1 VARGAALAS
10 PKEGLAYL
18 LAGAGP
24 VGQPGKTVA
33 IEGDDR
39 DAIRRGQQN
48 EILLKPVQHPVAVL
62 PDRVQVV
69 DEDEIARAHRFVVD
83 QGRDSPDS
91 VFGSA
96 PRVASVD
103 LREVTDRDR
112 FAVDQKFE
120 VVRFETADPIPLS
133 VRDDSLDVDDTDVD
147 HVGEQVGQGILL
159 PQRGTA
165 TTQKVTAAAEPS
177 LIESP
182 WLFRGSRQST
192 EQQHPCQG
200 RLPSA

>member
-96 PRVASVD
+96 PRVAFVD
-103 LREVTDRDR
+103 LREVADRDR
-112 FAVDQKFE
+112 FTVDQKFE
-120 VVRFETADPIPLS
+120 VVRFETADSIPLS
-133 VRDDSLDVDDTDVD
+133 VRDDSLYVDDTDVD
-147 HVGEQVGQGILL
+147 HVGEQVGQGTLL
-159 PQRGTA
+159 SPDGDGYD
-165 TTQKVTAAAEPS
+165 AEGDS
-177 LIESP
+177 C
-182 WLFRGSRQST
+182 R
-192 EQQHPCQG
+192 
-200 RLPSA
+200 